1 MADGD
6 SDDPNT
12 DPYNRQAFRDE
23 AGNEVAM
30 PWFQNK
36 GPFGEIKV
44 SDDCGCQKSGATGDQ
59 QDATRYAL
67 RLHGAQF
74 TWKFRCNNQ
83 PSFALCQKINPEK
96 TECESRCIPDGDC
109 CEWDGSSCRRPGGD
123 GDCDIA

>member
-6 SDDPNT
+6 SDD
-12 DPYNRQAFRDE
+12 NRQAFTKLGADPYVDIKGKIE
-23 AGNEVAM
+23 NGAM
-30 PWFQNK
+30 KWY
-36 GPFGEIKV
+36 
-44 SDDCGCQKSGATGDQ
+44 CGCQKSGATGDQ
-59 QDATRYAL
+59 QDATRFAL

>member
-59 QDATRYAL
+59 QDATGYAL

-74 TWKFRCNNQ
+74 KWRFRCNDQ
-83 PSFALCQKINPEK
+83 PGFALCQK
-96 TECESRCIPDGDC
+96 
-109 CEWDGSSCRRPGGD
+109 PGP
-123 GDCDIA
+123 AE